1 MILEIFDEA
10 DYKICDD
17 KQFRCMFVWL
27 PIARWGDGSCPEPR
41 QGSRSGGWRR
51 ERATGWVLPGPKRQ
65 QCPTAPT
72 ISPAVKRRWK
82 EFMETGASRQPWQV
96 SVLGYAMLCRM
107 PCSDQS
113 TESRYSSSA
122 RAATQR
128 PWRDGVVKLLC
139 VCYLIYASCSSFW
152 ILSAQSECLSL
163 RPLETWLL
171 LLCCFQGSE
180 HVR

>member
-1 MILEIFDEA
+1 MENHGKSWTQENLLH
-10 DYKICDD
+10 
-17 KQFRCMFVWL
+17 ML

-65 QCPTAPT
+65 QCPTPPT

-96 SVLGYAMLCRM
+96 IVLGYAMLCRM

-113 TESRYSSSA
+113 TESRSSSSA

-139 VCYLIYASCSSFW
+139 VSVCYMIYASCSFF
-152 ILSAQSECLSL
+152 LGFCRLKVNVSAYG
-163 RPLETWLL
+163 P
-171 LLCCFQGSE
+171 
-180 HVR
+180 

>member
-1 MILEIFDEA
+1 MQLAFLSPGLFGHVSVVDRIPGHWSSDSQALQRQGREEFLRSCQNQVPLNDTWHRRIWCA
-10 DYKICDD
+10 CC
-17 KQFRCMFVWL
+17 QL
-27 PIARWGDGSCPEPR
+27 IARWGDGSCPEPR

-113 TESRYSSSA
+113 TESRCSSSA

-128 PWRDGVVKLLC
+128 SWRDGVVKLLC
-139 VCYLIYASCSSFW
+139 VC
-152 ILSAQSECLSL
+152 
-163 RPLETWLL
+163 
-171 LLCCFQGSE
+171 
-180 HVR
+180 